1 MIKFTSLVVLLS
13 LPIIALSFDQT
24 HENEKTVLKTTFSY
38 LMGHQKYSES
48 LDYTKKFLK
57 KYSTD
62 AEGWHPRAYTGRLD
76 F

>member
-24 HENEKTVLKTTFSY
+24 HENEKTVLKTTLSY

-48 LDYTKKFLK
+48 LDYTKSF
-57 KYSTD
+57 
-62 AEGWHPRAYTGRLD
+62 
-76 F
+76 